1 MEMPNSNVCRVASP
15 DTKQR
20 LLKGPGPGTQSS
32 VCGAS
37 PKHAGSNLRG
47 LHDSSR
53 APTRLLAR
61 IFCQITPK
69 QQHGFQSRFAIFRR
83 TRTWPRFPQEQCRHR
98 YDGAVGR
105 WGDGAGAVVS
115 CCPIFVP
122 SSRGAFSRS
131 PGTTGYAPNF
141 VSRSAGYD
149 IVGNIVFVWFIV
161 F

>member
-1 MEMPNSNVCRVASP
+1 MTRVARRPDYWPEFFAKSLQNSNMDFSP
-15 DTKQR
+15 DLPFFEGR
-20 LLKGPGPGTQSS
+20 EPGL
-32 VCGAS
+32 AS
-37 PKHAGSNLRG
+37 PKNSAGT
-47 LHDSSR
+47 D
-53 APTRLLAR
+53 AM
-61 IFCQITPK
+61 
-69 QQHGFQSRFAIFRR
+69 
-83 TRTWPRFPQEQCRHR
+83 
-98 YDGAVGR
+98 GR

-122 SSRGAFSRS
+122 SSREAFSRS